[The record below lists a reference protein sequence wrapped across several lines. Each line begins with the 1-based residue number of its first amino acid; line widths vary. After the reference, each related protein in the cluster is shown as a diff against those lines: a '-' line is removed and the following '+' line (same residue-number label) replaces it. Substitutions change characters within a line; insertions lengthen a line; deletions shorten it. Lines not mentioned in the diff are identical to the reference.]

1 MKRLRANLPAE
12 TAPRAT
18 HSRLRRAG
26 GTRRKVS
33 LQNILVPID
42 FSAESSRA
50 LEYALSIAQEFKG
63 KITLL
68 HVVEPIPCPTDF
80 SHGRV
85 SLYKAN
91 TEALTKAKRRIG
103 AWRRKVG
110 SKRLGKATVR
120 NGMPSREIIQAAKE
134 RSIDLII
141 LPTHGYVGSSPVV
154 LGNTAERVVRYAP
167 CPVLVVR
174 NKLTEPNANN

>member
-1 MKRLRANLPAE
+1 MFELSANKNGAGSPMKRLRANLPAE
-12 TAPRAT
+12 TTPRAT

-68 HVVEPIPCPTDF
+68 HVVEPIPCPPDF
-80 SHGRV
+80 SHGPV
-85 SLYKAN
+85 NLYRAN

-103 AWRRKVG
+103 AWRRKVLDASG
-110 SKRLGKATVR
+110 QSNRPQRHAF
-120 NGMPSREIIQAAKE
+120 P
-134 RSIDLII
+134 
-141 LPTHGYVGSSPVV
+141 
-154 LGNTAERVVRYAP
+154 
-167 CPVLVVR
+167 
-174 NKLTEPNANN
+174 